1 MSKENYNF
9 PDKDGRYGDFGGKY
23 VSETLISALDQL
35 EDTYDKVKNDK
46 SFIAEV
52 KNDLETFV
60 GRPSP
65 LYFAQ

>member
-23 VSETLISALDQL
+23 VSETLISALDHL

-52 KNDLETFV
+52 KNDL
-60 GRPSP
+60 
-65 LYFAQ
+65 